1 VTGEIGCSNYAAMTF
16 REVMLVIQGYSD
28 RMVHDYKNTRLI
40 MYMMARMWG
49 DPKKAPATPE
59 ELWKLPGDEPT
70 GPSEDD
76 IAEMFRKLRSKD
88 SQ

>member
-1 VTGEIGCSNYAAMTF
+1 
-16 REVMLVIQGYSD
+16 
-28 RMVHDYKNTRLI
+28 

-59 ELWKLPGDEPT
+59 DLWKLPGDEPT
-70 GPSEDD
+70 GPTEDD

>member
-1 VTGEIGCSNYAAMTF
+1 
-16 REVMLVIQGYSD
+16 MLIVRGYED
-28 RMVHDYKNTRLI
+28 RMVHDYKNTRLL

-59 ELWKLPGDEPT
+59 DLWKLPGDEPT
-70 GPSEDD
+70 GPSERD

-88 SQ
+88 SE